1 MSRTAS
7 LFTIFLVVVI
17 VGTIGF
23 VTFYLGTG
31 FSKLTFDPDRR
42 KQPLILLSLERFG
55 AEHQPERY
63 QQFQRSRN
71 TAFENYNYG
80 VVFEGSS
87 WLSSDG
93 NTTERWHHM
102 AVESFPFTANFVN
115 AVTDPAYTAIEDWFD
130 EQNFEEFGRF
140 VGHVKLT
147 KSFKKPVV
155 FLLSDTTE
163 TNQRELVEVVSET
176 LAPFNGH
183 IAFATPIVKISG
195 NSDLAINYFA
205 FIEFNEPGEMMD
217 WLVNTIRKSRFAQL
231 RRHTDSLSLVVA
243 APS

>member
-1 MSRTAS
+1 MRRTAS
-7 LFTIFLVVVI
+7 LFIVFVVVVL
-17 VGTIGF
+17 VGAISF

-31 FSKLTFDPDRR
+31 FSKLTFDPERR
-42 KQPLILLSLERFG
+42 RQPLVLLSLERFG
-55 AEHQPERY
+55 AEHQAERY
-63 QQFQRSRN
+63 QQFQRSRVS
-71 TAFENYNYG
+71 AFENYDYE

-93 NTTERWHHM
+93 NRSEQWHRI

-130 EQNFEEFGRF
+130 EENFEEFGRF
-140 VGHVKLT
+140 VGHVKLMQ
-147 KSFKKPVV
+147 SFKKPVV

-163 TNQRELVEVVSET
+163 ANQRELVEVVSET

-183 IAFATPIVKISG
+183 IAFATPIVKIRG
-195 NSDLAINYFA
+195 NSELAINYFA
-205 FIEFNEPGEMMD
+205 FIEFNEPNEMMD

-231 RRHTDSLSLVVA
+231 RRHMDNLSLVVA
-243 APS
+243 TPS

>member
-1 MSRTAS
+1 MRRTAS
-7 LFTIFLVVVI
+7 LFIVFLVVVI
-17 VGTIGF
+17 VGAISF

-31 FSKLTFDPDRR
+31 FSKLTFDPELRR
-42 KQPLILLSLERFG
+42 QPLILLSLERFG
-55 AEHQPERY
+55 SDHQAERY
-63 QQFQRSRN
+63 QQFQRSRV
-71 TAFENYNYG
+71 TAFENYDYG

-93 NTTERWHHM
+93 NRSEQWHRI

-115 AVTDPAYTAIEDWFD
+115 AVTDPAYTAIEEWFD
-130 EQNFEEFGRF
+130 EENFDEFGRF

-155 FLLSDTTE
+155 FLLSDTTKA
-163 TNQRELVEVVSET
+163 NQRELVKVVSET
-176 LAPFNGH
+176 LAPFDGH

-195 NSDLAINYFA
+195 NSELAINYFA
-205 FIEFNEPGEMMD
+205 FIEFSEPSEMMD

-231 RRHTDSLSLVVA
+231 RRHMDNLSLVVA
-243 APS
+243 TPS